1 MDSIPLTQRQALGYR
16 ALSQGAPANLP
27 ETLTQAI
34 TQDIFDPSRINPV
47 LTPWIPSL
55 TNESSPLAS
64 PTEVPTTKVD
74 NNGPTVTDSNPPIAV
89 KTGLPTNLPADH
101 KINRGVLPTQ
111 TEAIKDPS
119 MKVIEQFFTTLDQLP
134 SKAPIALP
142 PAINP
147 TFANPRATP
156 ASDPYLSP
164 IAVDTARQALQLLK
178 TSLIKTGGDLQRVFS
193 YAEDSSHFSRVT
205 TKPTLK
211 GEFISQATLD
221 TTPSTPTEN
230 LLRDELN
237 EALNTSLRL
246 QRPSPPLSSIALD
259 GAAKISSFQNPLS
272 QTLNPA
278 LSSAL
283 PYLSPINGQ
292 INPIFWEPVPIHGP
306 APLHARVPTDANTTL
321 ATTTIA
327 PQLPKLPIE
336 SLDQTAA
343 VESASAP
350 LSASTALAISPTSN
364 RLSLLSSAY
373 SVLPPTAPA
382 SSQPSVSF
390 LANNLVEHQQALYL
404 KDLAKPFIHST
415 DPEAIVEACLLP
427 RTEPST
433 TDSGTHEALALSPQT
448 EHLKNS
454 PPHQNTQ
461 SPQSLQIHS
470 SQQGNPSV
478 LSLHSLITASTSTY
492 SFSINRPPYPGSS
505 LTRPSKTVDRLPV
518 MLDVASQ
525 VEHNSDLIAPS
536 ITNSLL
542 ATSPESASQNHTAF
556 NPFIGFTPPTLPQ
569 LPPLMETSGADE
581 PYDPSKPHPL
591 PNGVT
596 AIESSPIITQNAGDA
611 TMLTTEPINASLRIT
626 PLDNQLLPIQVT
638 ASVAR
643 DLGLRDGQIVQ
654 GVIEEKGD
662 SLTLSIQGLSI
673 ELPKAGP
680 HPGIGETLNWRA
692 HETAKG
698 MTLTNMG
705 LSSLAASA
713 EGANAAAIANTTNIH
728 SNFSGGVTTGADPL
742 PEDLSMGNLSL
753 LMRPNESNALASL
766 LTNNPANP
774 NNALS
779 TSLMSLLG
787 ALPSMAQLT
796 QDNIRVALSAA
807 GLWTESQ
814 LGRSGPISNKDMKV
828 TLGRLLKTTPS
839 DDPKAHALKE
849 GINDIHSSQLKALEA
864 QMRGELFF
872 QMQLPFADANPV
884 RLTISRQAPSLAL
897 PRPPYVFEAYTNNA
911 QLGEMWLKSALDSER
926 KVDLNMW
933 AHLPEVAAL
942 AKAQSGALFQQLQ
955 LAGLTLTSLTV
966 HNGPRPSDR
975 PSSSAPG
982 MIFNLEV

>member
-1 MDSIPLTQRQALGYR
+1 MDTVPLTQRQAQGYR

-34 TQDIFDPSRINPV
+34 PQDIFDPSKMNPE

-64 PTEVPTTKVD
+64 PTEVPATYVD
-74 NNGPTVTDSNPPIAV
+74 NKGPTVNDNNLPIAV
-89 KTGLPTNLPADH
+89 KTGLPANLPADH
-101 KINRGVLPTQ
+101 KINRSVLPTQ

-119 MKVIEQFFTTLDQLP
+119 MKVIEQFFTTLDQLHL
-134 SKAPIALP
+134 KAPIALP

-147 TFANPRATP
+147 TFANPRATH
-156 ASDPYLSP
+156 ASDPYASP

-193 YAEDSSHFSRVT
+193 YAEDSSHFSSVT
-205 TKPTLK
+205 TKPTLQ

-230 LLRDELN
+230 LLRDEPK

-246 QRPSPPLSSIALD
+246 QRPSPPSSIALD

-278 LSSAL
+278 LSSDS
-283 PYLSPINGQ
+283 PYRSPINGQ
-292 INPIFWEPVPIHGP
+292 INPIFWETVPIHGP
-306 APLHARVPTDANTTL
+306 APLHARVPTDANTAL

-327 PQLPKLPIE
+327 PQLPKFPIE
-336 SLDQTAA
+336 SLDQTAT
-343 VESASAP
+343 VELASP
-350 LSASTALAISPTSN
+350 SLSASTALAISPTSN

-390 LANNLVEHQQALYL
+390 LANNLVEHQQSLYL
-404 KDLAKPFIHST
+404 KDIAKPFIHST
-415 DPEAIVEACLLP
+415 DPEAIVEASLLP

-433 TDSGTHEALALSPQT
+433 IDSGTHQALALSPQT
-448 EHLKNS
+448 EHLKNA

-461 SPQSLQIHS
+461 SPQNLQINP

-478 LSLHSLITASTSTY
+478 LSLHSLIAASTSTY
-492 SFSINRPPYPGSS
+492 SFSINRRPYPGSS

-536 ITNSLL
+536 TTNFLI
-542 ATSPESASQNHTAF
+542 ATPPESASQTHTAF
-556 NPFIGFTPPTLPQ
+556 NPFIGFTQPTLPQ

-581 PYDPSKPHPL
+581 PYDPTQPHPL

-596 AIESSPIITQNAGDA
+596 PIESSPIITQNAGDA

-692 HETAKG
+692 HETTKG

-713 EGANAAAIANTTNIH
+713 EGTNTASIANTTSIH
-728 SNFSGGVTTGADPL
+728 SNFSGGVTTGADLL

-753 LMRPNESNALASL
+753 LMRPNESNALATL

-787 ALPSMAQLT
+787 TLPSMAQLT

-839 DDPKAHALKE
+839 DDPKANALKE

-911 QLGEMWLKSALDSER
+911 QLGEIWLKSALDSER

-933 AHLPEVAAL
+933 ANLPEVAAL
-942 AKAQSGALFQQLQ
+942 ARAKSGALFQQLQ
-955 LAGLTLTSLTV
+955 LAGLTMTSLTV
-966 HNGPRPSDR
+966 HNGPRASDR

-982 MIFNLEV
+982 MIFNLEA